1 VPAGISPREAQVA
14 GLIAAGRTNREIAA
28 TLVISERTADNHVQH
43 ILNKLGFT
51 SRSQIAAW
59 ATVQGLASPPD

>member
-1 VPAGISPREAQVA
+1 VA
-14 GLIAAGRTNREIAA
+14 ALVAAGKTNREIAA
-28 TLVISERTADNHVQH
+28 TVFISERTADNHVQH

-59 ATVQGLASPPD
+59 AVTPGFASQE